1 MTDTSAPAPTAD
13 TGVLV
18 DPPGPEAADATPET
32 PMVAPLEQVAPAP
45 TAPPSIGERDL
56 SMMLGGDGV
65 PAGRSLDLLHGVE
78 MTVTVELGRTK
89 MLLRDLLALQTG
101 SVIELDRAAGSPVD
115 VLINDN
121 LLARGEVV
129 VLDDEFGVR
138 ILDIVLADGQPA
150 PH

>member
-1 MTDTSAPAPTAD
+1 MTDTSAAITMTEGADEGPAALDQAPAAVAVTPGAAPES
-13 TGVLV
+13 GQ
-18 DPPGPEAADATPET
+18 GPE
-32 PMVAPLEQVAPAP
+32 
-45 TAPPSIGERDL
+45 
-56 SMMLGGDGV
+56 
-65 PAGRSLDLLHGVE
+65 RSLDLLHGVE

-138 ILDIVLADGQPA
+138 ILDIVMADGQPA
-150 PH
+150 RH

>member
-1 MTDTSAPAPTAD
+1 MTDTAPMTGPEGESAGAAPEGGGVATAMPPPAAAPPTAAPAQSAAFAGMGLGTA
-13 TGVLV
+13 
-18 DPPGPEAADATPET
+18 
-32 PMVAPLEQVAPAP
+32 
-45 TAPPSIGERDL
+45 GE
-56 SMMLGGDGV
+56 
-65 PAGRSLDLLHGVE
+65 RSLDLLHGVE

-138 ILDIVLADGQPA
+138 ILDIVLSDGQPA
-150 PH
+150 RH

>member
-1 MTDTSAPAPTAD
+1 MTDLSASMEVAPEGGAPAPETAPMAMASAGPSAGLGAAAGLPSA
-13 TGVLV
+13 TG
-18 DPPGPEAADATPET
+18 PTTAAAS
-32 PMVAPLEQVAPAP
+32 AP
-45 TAPPSIGERDL
+45 TAE
-56 SMMLGGDGV
+56 
-65 PAGRSLDLLHGVE
+65 RSLDLLHGVE

-138 ILDIVLADGQPA
+138 ILDIVMSDGQA
-150 PH
+150 ARH

>member
-1 MTDTSAPAPTAD
+1 MTDTSAAMITTEDDGPAALDPGAVATTVPPGAGAPTA
-13 TGVLV
+13 G
-18 DPPGPEAADATPET
+18 PGPEHDE
-32 PMVAPLEQVAPAP
+32 APS
-45 TAPPSIGERDL
+45 T
-56 SMMLGGDGV
+56 
-65 PAGRSLDLLHGVE
+65 RSLDLLHGVE

-138 ILDIVLADGQPA
+138 ILDIVMADGQPA
-150 PH
+150 RH

>member
-1 MTDTSAPAPTAD
+1 MTDTAAPMAAPEGA
-13 TGVLV
+13 V
-18 DPPGPEAADATPET
+18 DAT
-32 PMVAPLEQVAPAP
+32 A
-45 TAPPSIGERDL
+45 APPSGEE
-56 SMMLGGDGV
+56 GGPPSV
-65 PAGRSLDLLHGVE
+65 AVAHPMAGIAMGERSLDLLHGVE

-138 ILDIVLADGQPA
+138 ILDIVMTDGQPTR
-150 PH
+150 H

>member
-1 MTDTSAPAPTAD
+1 MSDTIDVTDIAGSEGVPTPDAAA
-13 TGVLV
+13 
-18 DPPGPEAADATPET
+18 PEA
-32 PMVAPLEQVAPAP
+32 
-45 TAPPSIGERDL
+45 TAPQPPP
-56 SMMLGGDGV
+56 
-65 PAGRSLDLLHGVE
+65 PAGLPAAGTTVADSPSARSLDLLHGVE

-89 MLLRDLLALQTG
+89 MLLRDLLVLQTG

-138 ILDIVLADGQPA
+138 ILDIVTAEAQPA
-150 PH
+150 RH

>member
-1 MTDTSAPAPTAD
+1 MTDTAPSMTAPD
-13 TGVLV
+13 G
-18 DPPGPEAADATPET
+18 ADAAV
-32 PMVAPLEQVAPAP
+32 PMAAGVA
-45 TAPPSIGERDL
+45 
-56 SMMLGGDGV
+56 
-65 PAGRSLDLLHGVE
+65 

-138 ILDIVLADGQPA
+138 ILDIVMTDGQPA
-150 PH
+150 RH

>member
-1 MTDTSAPAPTAD
+1 MTDTAQSTTPPE
-13 TGVLV
+13 GEV
-18 DPPGPEAADATPET
+18 DAAAVPPPGPAVGAATA
-32 PMVAPLEQVAPAP
+32 AP
-45 TAPPSIGERDL
+45 TPAVPMAASSASGE
-56 SMMLGGDGV
+56 
-65 PAGRSLDLLHGVE
+65 RSLDLLHGVE

-89 MLLRDLLALQTG
+89 MLLRELLALQTG

-138 ILDIVLADGQPA
+138 ILDIVMTDGQPT
-150 PH
+150 HH

>member
-1 MTDTSAPAPTAD
+1 MTDTAQSMTAPEGEVDATAVPAP
-13 TGVLV
+13 
-18 DPPGPEAADATPET
+18 GPAVAAAPSPAV
-32 PMVAPLEQVAPAP
+32 PMAGGPAP
-45 TAPPSIGERDL
+45 GE
-56 SMMLGGDGV
+56 
-65 PAGRSLDLLHGVE
+65 RSLDLLHGVE

-138 ILDIVLADGQPA
+138 ILDIVMTDGQPT
-150 PH
+150 HH

>member
-1 MTDTSAPAPTAD
+1 MTDTAPSMTAPEGDVDAAVPMAAGIASPPGPAPAPA
-13 TGVLV
+13 G
-18 DPPGPEAADATPET
+18 AAMAGL
-32 PMVAPLEQVAPAP
+32 AA
-45 TAPPSIGERDL
+45 GE
-56 SMMLGGDGV
+56 
-65 PAGRSLDLLHGVE
+65 RSLDLLHGVE

-138 ILDIVLADGQPA
+138 ILDIVMTDGQPA
-150 PH
+150 RH

>member
-1 MTDTSAPAPTAD
+1 MTDTAPTTAPEEMAPPAP
-13 TGVLV
+13 
-18 DPPGPEAADATPET
+18 PPTMSA
-32 PMVAPLEQVAPAP
+32 VASL
-45 TAPPSIGERDL
+45 SGGE
-56 SMMLGGDGV
+56 DGE
-65 PAGRSLDLLHGVE
+65 RSLDLLHGVE

-138 ILDIVLADGQPA
+138 ILDIVMTDGQPS
-150 PH
+150 PR

>member
-1 MTDTSAPAPTAD
+1 MTDTAQSTTPPE
-13 TGVLV
+13 GEV
-18 DPPGPEAADATPET
+18 DAAA
-32 PMVAPLEQVAPAP
+32 
-45 TAPPSIGERDL
+45 
-56 SMMLGGDGV
+56 V
-65 PAGRSLDLLHGVE
+65 PASGPAVGAATAARTPAVPMAGGSASGERSLDLLHGVE

-89 MLLRDLLALQTG
+89 MLLRELLALQTG

-138 ILDIVLADGQPA
+138 ILDIVMTDGQPT
-150 PH
+150 HH

>member
-1 MTDTSAPAPTAD
+1 MTDTAPSMTAPGGDVDAAVPMAAGTA
-13 TGVLV
+13 L
-18 DPPGPEAADATPET
+18 APET
-32 PMVAPLEQVAPAP
+32 AAIPMAGLAG
-45 TAPPSIGERDL
+45 GE
-56 SMMLGGDGV
+56 
-65 PAGRSLDLLHGVE
+65 RSLDLLHGVE

-138 ILDIVLADGQPA
+138 ILDIVMTDGQPS

>member
-1 MTDTSAPAPTAD
+1 VTDTSASVPTPVADGAAGERSQPPPSPSAPADDRARPVPSGVDDVPTA
-13 TGVLV
+13 
-18 DPPGPEAADATPET
+18 
-32 PMVAPLEQVAPAP
+32 
-45 TAPPSIGERDL
+45 
-56 SMMLGGDGV
+56 
-65 PAGRSLDLLHGVE
+65 RSLDLLHGVE

-101 SVIELDRAAGSPVD
+101 SVIELDRPAGSPVD

-138 ILDIVLADGQPA
+138 ILDIVLADGQPGR
-150 PH
+150 H

>member
-1 MTDTSAPAPTAD
+1 MTDTAPSMTAPDGGVDAAVPMAAGIATAPGPAPT
-13 TGVLV
+13 T
-18 DPPGPEAADATPET
+18 
-32 PMVAPLEQVAPAP
+32 APA
-45 TAPPSIGERDL
+45 AMAGLAAGE
-56 SMMLGGDGV
+56 
-65 PAGRSLDLLHGVE
+65 RSLDLLHGVE

-138 ILDIVLADGQPA
+138 ILDIVMTDGQPA
-150 PH
+150 RH

>member
-1 MTDTSAPAPTAD
+1 MTDTAPSMTAPDGGVDAAVPMAAGIATTPGPAPT
-13 TGVLV
+13 TGPAAMAGLV
-18 DPPGPEAADATPET
+18 A
-32 PMVAPLEQVAPAP
+32 
-45 TAPPSIGERDL
+45 GE
-56 SMMLGGDGV
+56 
-65 PAGRSLDLLHGVE
+65 RSLDLLHGVE

-138 ILDIVLADGQPA
+138 ILDIVMTDGQPA
-150 PH
+150 RH

>member
-1 MTDTSAPAPTAD
+1 MTDTAAAMTAPEGEVDPGVPAGAGIAPAP
-13 TGVLV
+13 
-18 DPPGPEAADATPET
+18 PPGSPAAAGAQ
-32 PMVAPLEQVAPAP
+32 PMAGIAM
-45 TAPPSIGERDL
+45 G
-56 SMMLGGDGV
+56 
-65 PAGRSLDLLHGVE
+65 GRSLDLLHGVE

-89 MLLRDLLALQTG
+89 MLLRDLLDLQTG

-138 ILDIVLADGQPA
+138 ILDIVMTDGQPT

>member
-1 MTDTSAPAPTAD
+1 MTDTAVPMAAPEGA
-13 TGVLV
+13 V
-18 DPPGPEAADATPET
+18 DA
-32 PMVAPLEQVAPAP
+32 
-45 TAPPSIGERDL
+45 TAPPPGQSA
-56 SMMLGGDGV
+56 DGV
-65 PAGRSLDLLHGVE
+65 GTPSVEAGQPVAGIAMGERSLDLLHGVE

-138 ILDIVLADGQPA
+138 ILDIVMTDGQPA

>member
-1 MTDTSAPAPTAD
+1 MTDTAPSMTAPDGGVDAAVPMAAGIATAPGPAPT
-13 TGVLV
+13 T
-18 DPPGPEAADATPET
+18 
-32 PMVAPLEQVAPAP
+32 APAVAPAAMAGLA
-45 TAPPSIGERDL
+45 TGE
-56 SMMLGGDGV
+56 
-65 PAGRSLDLLHGVE
+65 RSLDLLHGVE

-138 ILDIVLADGQPA
+138 ILDIVMTDGQPS

>member
-1 MTDTSAPAPTAD
+1 MTDTAPPMAAPDGA
-13 TGVLV
+13 V
-18 DPPGPEAADATPET
+18 DAT
-32 PMVAPLEQVAPAP
+32 A
-45 TAPPSIGERDL
+45 APPPAQSADGGAGAPSVAAAQPMAGIAMGGE
-56 SMMLGGDGV
+56 
-65 PAGRSLDLLHGVE
+65 RSLDLLHGVE

-138 ILDIVLADGQPA
+138 ILDIVMTDGQA
-150 PH
+150 SPH

>member
-1 MTDTSAPAPTAD
+1 MTDTAPTTAPEAPPAPPMTMPAVASLS
-13 TGVLV
+13 GE
-18 DPPGPEAADATPET
+18 DPSG
-32 PMVAPLEQVAPAP
+32 
-45 TAPPSIGERDL
+45 GE
-56 SMMLGGDGV
+56 
-65 PAGRSLDLLHGVE
+65 RSLDLLHGVE

-138 ILDIVLADGQPA
+138 ILDIVMTDGQPTR
-150 PH
+150 H

>member
-1 MTDTSAPAPTAD
+1 MTDTAPSMAAPQGDADAAVPMAAGIATAPGPAPAPAS
-13 TGVLV
+13 G
-18 DPPGPEAADATPET
+18 
-32 PMVAPLEQVAPAP
+32 APA
-45 TAPPSIGERDL
+45 
-56 SMMLGGDGV
+56 V
-65 PAGRSLDLLHGVE
+65 PAAAAMAGLASGERSLDLLHGVE

-138 ILDIVLADGQPA
+138 ILDIVMTDGQPA
-150 PH
+150 RH

>member
-1 MTDTSAPAPTAD
+1 MSDTAPGTDGSFAMTPKEAVGNALAPPEPPPAPASSGAAAPSFVRAD
-13 TGVLV
+13 
-18 DPPGPEAADATPET
+18 DSSSA
-32 PMVAPLEQVAPAP
+32 
-45 TAPPSIGERDL
+45 
-56 SMMLGGDGV
+56 
-65 PAGRSLDLLHGVE
+65 RSLDLLHGVE

-150 PH
+150 RH